1 MDLLVPIISGLSILG
16 YNFAQSTTNE
26 PRYESNIRDN
36 IPPNSKNSALN
47 TYTSTYSKEVS
58 NAERELSKA
67 KHLQAQDPASTNVI
81 PAFFNDHC
89 STSNSCDTTMTR
101 SAPNTIL
108 PKISNVSNGQQF
120 PDTQGMMKAKV
131 DSIMNSPMFNMGNF
145 NLQPMESTSSGFTPI
160 VKEAFT
166 PIGSQQV
173 SDLTGCT
180 FENTHNNMVP
190 FFGSNVKQN
199 TDLNKTQSTLD
210 RYTGNDRHLQKHKV
224 EISPMFAPVQQNIYG
239 TQSDQQRDRYYQS
252 QLKTNLLPL
261 PQIKEAPLP
270 ADSFRGRYKDVNQL
284 RVKQKI
290 TNKTADP
297 IDGLK
302 VAMTSQPLAYQKN
315 KPETSFQTGA
325 ERSFVQGPIAQSN
338 PLNYENRRSAQT
350 ENPGYLPSG
359 FSGQGL
365 AKSGAREVKIS
376 EALQDINNML
386 VSYSTDDK
394 RNTDKTTGF
403 RNANSGSSV
412 YNEVAREG
420 FKDLNETQR
429 DTTSTYRVNIASD
442 QKVGKY
448 HKNNQRARTTNKE
461 TTLFSYTGDATSS
474 VQGQTG
480 EHGKSTRK
488 TDKVGAKNYIGVG
501 NGSYKQ
507 VRETSSY
514 ETADIKSNREN
525 VSNTKNYAISLTDK
539 INEQGGITM
548 EGNGL
553 KGVSVPIGADDYN
566 VGRYKSGIVE
576 KNAREYGTYGN
587 IVADTGRQY
596 GITTVSNVRL
606 IPENDNTD
614 RISTDFVDQLLN
626 NDFNIDFRDK
636 AKKSKVIRKPIQ
648 V

>member
-16 YNFAQSTTNE
+16 YNFAQSTSNE
-26 PRYESNIRDN
+26 PRYESNIRDS

-47 TYTSTYSKEVS
+47 TYTSTYSKETS
-58 NAERELSKA
+58 QAERELSKA

-89 STSNSCDTTMTR
+89 STNNSCDTTMTR

-108 PKISNVSNGQQF
+108 PKVQQQF

-131 DSIMNSPMFNMGNF
+131 DSIMNSPMFNMGSF

-166 PIGSQQV
+166 PIENLGVSQ
-173 SDLTGCT
+173 LTGCT

-239 TQSDQQRDRYYQS
+239 TQPDQQRDRYYQS

-261 PQIKEAPLP
+261 PQVKEAPLP

-302 VAMTSQPLAYQKN
+302 VAMVSQPLAYQKN
-315 KPETSFQTGA
+315 KPEASFQTGA
-325 ERSFVQGPIAQSN
+325 QRSFVQGPIAQSN
-338 PLNYENRRSAQT
+338 PLNYENRRCAQT

-376 EALQDINNML
+376 EALDDINNML

-394 RNTDKTTGF
+394 RNTDKTSGF
-403 RNANSGSSV
+403 RNANSGLSV
-412 YNEVAREG
+412 YNELAREG
-420 FKDLNETQR
+420 FTDTPLNETQR

-442 QKVGKY
+442 PNSGKY
-448 HKNNQRARTTNKE
+448 YKNNQRARTTNKE

-474 VQGQTG
+474 VQGKLG

-507 VRETSSY
+507 VRETMSY
-514 ETADIKSNREN
+514 ETPEIKSNREN
-525 VSNTKNYAISLTDK
+525 VSNTKNYAISLDNT

-548 EGNGL
+548 QGNGL

-587 IVADTGRQY
+587 VVADTGRQY

-606 IPENDNTD
+606 PTETDNTD
-614 RISTDFVDQLLN
+614 RISDDFVNQLIN
-626 NDFNIDFRDK
+626 NDYNIDLRDK